1 MPFDIFSIFLYF
13 FHNDYNFK
21 KRFGEKEKK
30 GMTRISKKK
39 YDAIVKAKNA
49 IADFDLNNRNLEFV
63 DSAVDV
69 IQAVALAKLGAL
81 EKTALLAVFTSA
93 TLTNNG
99 FRMPPTAAVVSN
111 FKKVSKDMKRH
122 TLSVFVDDPL
132 DPRADEDGYF
142 TMPLF

>member
-1 MPFDIFSIFLYF
+1 
-13 FHNDYNFK
+13 
-21 KRFGEKEKK
+21 
-30 GMTRISKKK
+30 MTRISKKK

-81 EKTALLAVFTSA
+81 EKTALVAVFTSA